1 MAVTMLFR
9 MVVKRFVGR
18 VAIRIFV
25 QNLLFLKLFYGIG
38 NQVLFD
44 FHFQFLEV
52 LVDRQL
58 NIVDELTVVLI
69 SLLLRW
75 SENFGST
82 WWPFSPRAFHSWALS
97 NISLKRLFFLLFSQP
112 FCGDDILLAV
122 SPIYFRSSIG
132 WTSTFVKVYGCAIS
146 KHPVL
151 VEPILELADLLL
163 LSTLSL

>member
-1 MAVTMLFR
+1 MFPSHSLLFLERVFRRRTVITIMAVTMLFR

-18 VAIRIFV
+18 IAICIFV
-25 QNLLFLKLFYGIG
+25 QNLLFLKLFYSIG

-44 FHFQFLEV
+44 FYFQFLEV

-58 NIVDELTVVLI
+58 NIVDELPVVLI

-82 WWPFSPRAFHSWALS
+82 WWPFSPWAFHSWALL
-97 NISLKRLFFLLFSQP
+97 NLSLKRLFLPLFSQP

-122 SPIYFRSSIG
+122 SPI
-132 WTSTFVKVYGCAIS
+132 
-146 KHPVL
+146 
-151 VEPILELADLLL
+151 
-163 LSTLSL
+163 